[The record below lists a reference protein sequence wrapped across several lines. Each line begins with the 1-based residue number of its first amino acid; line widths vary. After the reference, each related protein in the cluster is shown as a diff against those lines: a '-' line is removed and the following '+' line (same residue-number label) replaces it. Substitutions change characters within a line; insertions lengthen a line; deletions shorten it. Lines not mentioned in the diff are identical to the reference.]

1 MLECGG
7 IASLTFIKLCL
18 DLTFSISL
26 LSYSFVGKR
35 TQTPAYAP
43 QLMSLMGLAE
53 QTYVS
58 CSRMWIPMAKTAESR
73 ILGAEKQK
81 DDRVESHSIS
91 SPVPIAIATW
101 GCVSG
106 PCIPYLSSGMSYSPV
121 LYSGSR
127 TQPFT

>member
-1 MLECGG
+1 MLGWGG
-7 IASLTFIKLCL
+7 IASLTFIKLSGPYIQHKP
-18 DLTFSISL
+18 TFFL
-26 LSYSFVGKR
+26 FVGKR

-58 CSRMWIPMAKTAESR
+58 CSRMWIPKAKTEEPR
-73 ILGAEKQK
+73 ILGEEKQK
-81 DDRVESHSIS
+81 DDRVESDSIS
-91 SPVPIAIATW
+91 PPVPIAIASW

-106 PCIPYLSSGMSYSPV
+106 PCILQLSSGISYSPV
-121 LYSGSR
+121 LYSESR

>member
-58 CSRMWIPMAKTAESR
+58 CSGMWIPMAKTAESR

-106 PCIPYLSSGMSYSPV
+106 PCTVLRNKNSAFHLSLGSP
-121 LYSGSR
+121 
-127 TQPFT
+127 